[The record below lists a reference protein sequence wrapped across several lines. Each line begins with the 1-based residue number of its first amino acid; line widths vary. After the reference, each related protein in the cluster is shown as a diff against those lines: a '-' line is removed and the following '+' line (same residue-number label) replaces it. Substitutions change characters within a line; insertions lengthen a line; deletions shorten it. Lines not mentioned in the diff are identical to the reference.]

1 MHSLRDVARRGGL
14 AMIEAVVPFGSAAIV
29 GLWGVLS
36 LLAARAGQ
44 PAGLG
49 RLALGRAVPAGGL
62 VLALVTAL
70 AGLTAPD
77 LVGELQARG
86 AVVVDRLAALFDAL
100 LVTVLLAAVI
110 ADPRPG
116 SEPRAVW
123 GRGMLLLTGAGAM
136 LAVRAADWASLVVG
150 LELATLAAGLCLAA
164 GREGEGEGATE
175 AGRESARTWLLGQG
189 LGAASLW
196 LGAGLLIAATGTVRL
211 HELGARVGAA
221 FLRWGASTTQA
232 AVDVLQAKEAM
243 PAGLIAHARD
253 AAVEGMAPAALYVPG
268 ALLVLAGL
276 LVRAGVF
283 PLLAGRTRVAGR
295 AGLCGWVATELVVR
309 TAAVAALIRVFVAA
323 LHTPRVV
330 YAPYGWGTAA
340 AVVGGVA
347 VVVCGL
353 RAVRAADL
361 RRLLAW
367 AGAAQVGMTLLAIA
381 AAANFVAHAGLR
393 AGGLEVADHYVWGHT
408 AAEAAVAAAV
418 FGHAVFALAAMTAM
432 AAAAAVEANRGLVDL
447 TGAVRRSPVLAGAL
461 VVAALTL
468 AGAPPT
474 AGLAGRWWWFTAVLE
489 DSNVLVRVMAAAAAV
504 GSALVGWACLRP
516 LLAALTPAPGGTGST
531 ARPRRGALV
540 VAAVLSGML
549 VGAGL
554 WAHVAWDMVQEASA
568 GIAFQA
574 GSKGR
579 REWLGR
585 ATE

>member
-1 MHSLRDVARRGGL
+1 MS
-14 AMIEAVVPFGSAAIV
+14 EALVPFASALIV

-44 PAGLG
+44 PTALG

-62 VLALVTAL
+62 AFALVTAL
-70 AGLTAPD
+70 AGLTAPE
-77 LVGELQARG
+77 LIGELQARG
-86 AVVVDRLAALFDAL
+86 AIVVDRLAALFDAL
-100 LVTVLLAAVI
+100 LVTVLLAAVV
-110 ADPRPG
+110 ADPRSG
-116 SEPRAVW
+116 TDPRATW
-123 GRGMLLLTGAGAM
+123 GRGMLLLAGAGAM
-136 LAVRAADWASLVVG
+136 LTVRAADWASLCVG
-150 LELATLAAGLCLAA
+150 LELATLAGGLCLAA
-164 GREGEGEGATE
+164 GREGEPAEGATA

-189 LGAASLW
+189 V
-196 LGAGLLIAATGTVRL
+196 GAGLLWLGVGLVVAATGTVRL
-211 HELGARVGAA
+211 HELGARVGAV
-221 FLRWGASTTQA
+221 FLRWGANTTQA

-276 LVRAGVF
+276 LVRAGAF

-323 LHTPRVV
+323 LHAPRVV

-340 AVVGGVA
+340 AVVAGVS
-347 VVVCGL
+347 VVVCGI

-367 AGAAQVGMTLLAIA
+367 AGAAQVGLTLLAIA

-393 AGGLEVADHYVWGHT
+393 AGGLEVADHYLWGHT

-418 FGHAVFALAAMTAM
+418 IGHAVFVLAATAAM
-432 AAAAAVEANRGLVDL
+432 AAAASVHANRGLVDL
-447 TGAVRRSPVLAGAL
+447 AGAVRRSPVLAASLAICAL
-461 VVAALTL
+461 AL

-474 AGLAGRWWWFTAVLE
+474 AGLPGRWWLFTAVLE
-489 DSNVLVRVMAAAAAV
+489 DSNVLVRAMAAAAAA
-504 GSALVGWACLRP
+504 GAALVGWACLRP
-516 LLAALTPAPGGTGST
+516 LLAALTPAPGEAERP
-531 ARPRRGALV
+531 ARPRGAALV

-549 VGAGL
+549 VGAGI
-554 WAHVAWDMVQEASA
+554 WGQGVWNMAEEAAA

-579 REWLGR
+579 REWLSR
-585 ATE
+585 AGE